1 MNKKETNMINLAD
14 VSIDSVT
21 GKYVL
26 RIGKVTTNSYKYQL
40 CDPIERYCRNRE
52 SDMCI
57 EFTNETI
64 YETKDELESELLNID
79 YGEFY
84 IFTSFIKE
92 YDVFTAYFGA
102 NDFITE
108 VLDDL

>member
-1 MNKKETNMINLAD
+1 MVALNLAD

-26 RIGKVTTNSYKYQL
+26 RTGKITTNSYKYQL
-40 CDPIERYCRNRE
+40 HDSIEKYCRNRE
-52 SDMCI
+52 SDVCI

-92 YDVFTAYFGA
+92 YDAFTAYVGVYE
-102 NDFITE
+102 FIYK
-108 VLDDL
+108 VLKDL

>member
-1 MNKKETNMINLAD
+1 MVALNLAD

-40 CDPIERYCRNRE
+40 HDPIERYCRNRE

-84 IFTSFIKE
+84 IFTSCIKE
-92 YDVFTAYFGA
+92 YEDFTAYVGA
-102 NDFITE
+102 YEFINK
-108 VLDDL
+108 VLQDL

>member
-1 MNKKETNMINLAD
+1 MIKINLAD
-14 VSIDSVT
+14 VSIDSIT

-26 RIGKVTTNSYKYQL
+26 RIGKITTNSYKYQL

-52 SDMCI
+52 SNVYI
-57 EFTNETI
+57 EFTDETL
-64 YETKDELESELLNID
+64 YDTKEEIESELLNID

-92 YDVFTAYFGA
+92 YDAFTAYVGA
-102 NDFITE
+102 YEFINK
-108 VLDDL
+108 VLQDL

>member
-1 MNKKETNMINLAD
+1 MVALNLAD

-26 RIGKVTTNSYKYQL
+26 RTGKITTNSYKYQL
-40 CDPIERYCRNRE
+40 HDPIERYCVNRE
-52 SDMCI
+52 SDVCI

-84 IFTSFIKE
+84 IFTSYIKE
-92 YDVFTAYFGA
+92 YEAFTAYVGVYE
-102 NDFITE
+102 FIKK
-108 VLDDL
+108 VLKDL

>member
-1 MNKKETNMINLAD
+1 MVALNLAD

-40 CDPIERYCRNRE
+40 CDPIERYCKNRE
-52 SDMCI
+52 SDVCI
-57 EFTNETI
+57 EFTDETL
-64 YETKDELESELLNID
+64 YDTKEEIESELLNMD

-92 YDVFTAYFGA
+92 YEDFTAFFGA
-102 NDFITE
+102 DEFIE
-108 VLDDL
+108 KVLKDL